1 MENIKELLA
10 SVSRQDWGG
19 HPVSSLRLHLIE
31 VYGLIDW
38 FFDRTTNEY
47 LGRSEKSV
55 LKSIRTDN
63 IPNVFKE
70 VLLKAEEAGKKRKR
84 VIKALK

>member
-1 MENIKELLA
+1 MENIKNLIER
-10 SVSRQDWGG
+10 VSRPDWGG
-19 HPVSSLRLHLIE
+19 HPLPSLRLHLLE
-31 VYGLIDW
+31 VYGLVDW
-38 FFDRTTNEY
+38 FFEKTTNEY

-70 VLLKAEEAGKKRKR
+70 VLLKVEEKGKKRHK
-84 VIKALK
+84 IIAALK